1 LVDAARDATGEK
13 PGAADLL
20 RAALEKIVFFEWR
33 LSELAAELSAAQ
45 ARCASAESAR
55 ADAEEE
61 VRAAAER
68 ARAAR
73 MQCAELEADRSRLA
87 ALLANPAHGRAV
99 QDASALDAERRRAS
113 TLQRQLDAARAEL
126 ARARAERERMLD
138 EMMEQARTGEE
149 GPAALA
155 QFISELRAE
164 IIALRDH
171 QRKCEALLASA
182 GIAVPELEVS
192 QPPAVPRREPEPVQE
207 ARRMLAEGRL
217 SAQAAQLELPAR
229 PQQGAAEHL
238 APPAGPKLG
247 AAAHALADQCL
258 RTLASADPQRRE
270 QAARHLAASPL
281 GAAAPALATALGAE
295 RDARVRAQLARALAA
310 CGGAGAAQ
318 IVAALQS
325 EQEPPL
331 VRMAA
336 LDALC
341 ALPARAREAVEAAAL
356 DAAPAVRRRAAALAA
371 SEGLADLLARLA
383 LDGDASV
390 RAAATATQREPPPA
404 IAAPAP
410 ARSEP
415 PERRDPPPDPIRP
428 AMGSP
433 SPRDPVRAALHR
445 LVLKGGA
452 S

>member
-1 LVDAARDATGEK
+1 MTEGRLVDAAREATAEK
-13 PGAADLL
+13 PGAAELL

-33 LSELAAELSAAQ
+33 LSELAAELSGAQ
-45 ARCASAESAR
+45 TRCANAESAR
-55 ADAEEE
+55 AEAEEE

-68 ARAAR
+68 TRRARL
-73 MQCAELEADRSRLA
+73 QCAELEADRSRLA
-87 ALLANPAHGRAV
+87 ALLANPAHGRAA
-99 QDASALDAERRRAS
+99 QDAAALEAERKRASAL
-113 TLQRQLDAARAEL
+113 QHQLDAARAEL
-126 ARARAERERMLD
+126 ARARAERERILA

-171 QRKCEALLASA
+171 QKKCEALLAGA
-182 GIAVPELEVS
+182 GIPLPELEVS
-192 QPPAVPRREPEPVQE
+192 QPPPVVRREPEPVQE

-217 SAQAAQLELPAR
+217 AAPEAQAAQLELPP
-229 PQQGAAEHL
+229 PQ
-238 APPAGPKLG
+238 KLG

-258 RTLASADPQRRE
+258 RTLTSADPQRRE

-295 RDARVRAQLARALAA
+295 LDPRVRAQLARALAA
-310 CGGAGAAQ
+310 CGGDGAAE

-325 EQEPPL
+325 PAEPAL

-341 ALPARAREAVEAAAL
+341 ALPARARAAVEAAAL
-356 DAAPAVRRRAAALAA
+356 DPTPAVRRRAAALAA
-371 SEGLADLLARLA
+371 CEGLADLVARLA
-383 LDGDASV
+383 HDGDASV
-390 RAAATATQREPPPA
+390 RAAAAAAQREPA
-404 IAAPAP
+404 QAGAAAPPREEAP
-410 ARSEP
+410 LRQP
-415 PERRDPPPDPIRP
+415 DPPRP
-428 AMGSP
+428 AAVPP